1 MVKKLVMVVTALMML
16 GLAAC
21 STATPTPES
30 IVVTV
35 TPGAPAEAVP
45 TVEPPPT
52 AEPTPDDGN
61 PAVFLAIISPQN
73 GTVWESTNLIHV
85 TGSVRAMPNDDVIVF
100 FVDEG
105 RNIHGYACAEL
116 GAPNANN
123 IKTF

>member
-1 MVKKLVMVVTALMML
+1 MRRGIMKKLVMVVTALMML

-30 IVVTV
+30 IVVTA

-61 PAVFLAIISPQN
+61 PAVFWPTSRLRTEPY
-73 GTVWESTNLIHV
+73 G
-85 TGSVRAMPNDDVIVF
+85 RAQ
-100 FVDEG
+100 
-105 RNIHGYACAEL
+105 
-116 GAPNANN
+116 
-123 IKTF
+123 TS